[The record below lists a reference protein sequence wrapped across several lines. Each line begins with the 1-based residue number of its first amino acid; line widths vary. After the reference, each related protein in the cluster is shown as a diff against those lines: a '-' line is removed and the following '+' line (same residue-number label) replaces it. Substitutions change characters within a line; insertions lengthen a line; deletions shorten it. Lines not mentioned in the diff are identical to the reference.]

1 MARRGVA
8 VSRWLG
14 LLAILLLLATRPT
27 DLGRAAQGRQGSGE
41 ELAQDCTLYFEFLGR
56 TGAGRDEAFEI
67 NPFGMGYCAGLVR
80 GVAES
85 ANRLMP
91 GSVCLP
97 PETTAA
103 QAVWVV
109 VSYLHEHPEA
119 RRVADTTIVLTALQ
133 GAFPCP

>member
-1 MARRGVA
+1 MAFRRAA
-8 VSRWLG
+8 VTRWLG
-14 LLAILLLLATRPT
+14 LVLLLVLLATRPT

-41 ELAQDCTLYFEFLGR
+41 ELAEDCTLYFEFLGR
-56 TGAGRDEAFEI
+56 TGAGRDETFEI

-91 GSVCLP
+91 GTVCLP

-109 VSYLHEHPEA
+109 VNYMHEHPEV
-119 RRVADTTIVLTALQ
+119 RHTADTVIVLTALQ
-133 GAFPCP
+133 SAFPCR